1 MPQADFSNLNAGV
14 GSTSSPAS
22 NNEALLPIATLHA
35 MFATTALKSP
45 LLTLCLLALSL
56 PSLGQTVPQ
65 PKLETTTLRAGM
77 HLIQAELARTDQQ
90 QEIGLMMRAEMA
102 SHEGMLF
109 IFRDKA
115 PRCFWMRNTL
125 LPLTIAFIDDDGH
138 IVNLADMKP
147 RSEDSHCAAKPV
159 RFALEMNQGWFAK
172 RNITAGYRLEGTPF
186 SR

>member
-1 MPQADFSNLNAGV
+1 MIEKLN
-14 GSTSSPAS
+14 
-22 NNEALLPIATLHA
+22 
-35 MFATTALKSP
+35 LKSLLLS
-45 LLTLCLLALSL
+45 LLTMLLSSSVVA
-56 PSLGQTVPQ
+56 QTVPQ
-65 PKLETTTLRAGM
+65 PRLETTTLRAGM

-102 SHEGMLF
+102 AHEGMLF
-109 IFRDKA
+109 VFRDKA

-125 LPLTIAFIDDDGH
+125 LPLTIAFIDDDGR

-172 RNITAGYRLEGTPF
+172 RNIAAGYRLEGPTF

>member
-1 MPQADFSNLNAGV
+1 MIEKLNLK
-14 GSTSSPAS
+14 T
-22 NNEALLPIATLHA
+22 LLL
-35 MFATTALKSP
+35 P
-45 LLTLCLLALSL
+45 LLTTLVAGSVFA
-56 PSLGQTVPQ
+56 QAVPQ
-65 PKLETTTLRAGM
+65 PRLDTTTLRAGM

-102 SHEGMLF
+102 AHEGMLF
-109 IFRDKA
+109 VFRDKA

-125 LPLTIAFIDDDGH
+125 LPLTIAFIDDDGR

-172 RNITAGYRLEGTPF
+172 RNIAAGYRLEGPPF

>member
-1 MPQADFSNLNAGV
+1 MTESLNLK
-14 GSTSSPAS
+14 TLLLPLLP
-22 NNEALLPIATLHA
+22 ALLAGSV
-35 MFATTALKSP
+35 FAQA
-45 LLTLCLLALSL
+45 A
-56 PSLGQTVPQ
+56 PQ
-65 PKLETTTLRAGM
+65 PRLETTTLRAGM

-102 SHEGMLF
+102 AHEGMLF
-109 IFRDKA
+109 VFRDKA

-125 LPLTIAFIDDDGH
+125 LPLTIAFIDDDGR

-159 RFALEMNQGWFAK
+159 RFALEMNQGWFSK
-172 RNITAGYRLEGTPF
+172 RNIAAGYRLEGAPF

>member
-1 MPQADFSNLNAGV
+1 MTQKLK
-14 GSTSSPAS
+14 
-22 NNEALLPIATLHA
+22 
-35 MFATTALKSP
+35 LKSLLMSLLAP
-45 LLTLCLLALSL
+45 LLVSSGFA
-56 PSLGQTVPQ
+56 QTVPQ
-65 PKLETTTLRAGM
+65 PRLETTTLRAGM

-102 SHEGMLF
+102 THEGMLF
-109 IFRDKA
+109 VFRDKA

-125 LPLTIAFIDDDGH
+125 LPLTIAFIDDDGR

-172 RNITAGYRLEGTPF
+172 RNIAAGYRLEGPPF